1 MSATAN
7 IETILGEQKW
17 ISVFFWGGGKISAE
31 NVDRS
36 DVDTW
41 IDRGRYSKAQD
52 VEERGGGRWKA
63 QQAYLVNDL

>member
-1 MSATAN
+1 MDLC
-7 IETILGEQKW
+7 IFL
-17 ISVFFWGGGKISAE
+17 GGGKISAE